1 MKAVMTKHG
10 KERLIK
16 TRRRLEEH
24 GVVWKKVGRCIEML
38 FRQKFNR
45 NKDYAVKIK
54 DVGTF
59 IGESDLDCDDGD
71 ESNGQVLWSV
81 VRKGE
86 IVNFMFRRRNQP
98 EWAER
103 FSVDEVRELN
113 CR

>member
-1 MKAVMTKHG
+1 MTKHG
-10 KERLIK
+10 KERLAK

-24 GVVWKKVGRCIEML
+24 GVVWKKVERCIKML
-38 FRQKFNR
+38 LCLNFKKS
-45 NKDYAVKIK
+45 KDYAVRIK

-59 IGESDLDCDDGD
+59 IGESELNCDDRD

-86 IVNFMFRRRNQP
+86 IINFMFRRRNQP

-103 FSVDEVRELN
+103 FSVDEVWKLN